1 MRIIVVDDNDNFRSD
16 LKFFIEHKLHHKII
30 AEAASGEE
38 FLKIAPGNN
47 VDIILTDIS
56 MKEIDGFN
64 TVKQAT
70 NKFPYLK
77 FIAIT
82 MYIEKV
88 YLMKLIESGFK
99 GCVFKNELYDKLE
112 LAIQTVSS
120 GHMFF
125 PDDLDIT

>member
-16 LKFFIEHKLHHKII
+16 LKFFLEHKLHHKII
-30 AEAASGEE
+30 AEASSGEE

-47 VDIILTDIS
+47 VDVILMDIS
-56 MKEIDGFN
+56 MKELDGFN
-64 TVKQAT
+64 TVNKAT
-70 NKFPYLK
+70 IKFPYLK

-99 GCVFKNELYDKLE
+99 GCVFKSELFNKLE
-112 LAIQTVSS
+112 SAIQTVCL
-120 GHMFF
+120 GHVFF
-125 PDDLDIT
+125 PDELDIS